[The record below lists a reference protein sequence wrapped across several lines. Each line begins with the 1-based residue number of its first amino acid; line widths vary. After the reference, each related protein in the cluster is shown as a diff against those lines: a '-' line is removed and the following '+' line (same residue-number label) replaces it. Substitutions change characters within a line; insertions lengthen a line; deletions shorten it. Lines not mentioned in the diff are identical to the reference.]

1 MTGDHARGRTHLSLI
16 RDTYGRFRVL
26 LHEIA
31 KFGIVGAL
39 GAVVQF
45 SVQNVL
51 HYKLGVGPLTAV
63 FIAYCVATCVTFVGN
78 RYWAFKHRKGKGLAH
93 ESVTFLV
100 LNAIGI
106 GIQEGFV
113 ALVRYGM
120 GLENPIAF
128 NAATVVGIG
137 VATLFRLY
145 SYRRFVFLAAP
156 SGAALERLE
165 PEAAS

>member
-1 MTGDHARGRTHLSLI
+1 LSLI
-16 RDTYGRFRVL
+16 RDTYSRFRVL

-31 KFGIVGAL
+31 KFGVVGAL

-45 SVQNVL
+45 GVQNVL
-51 HYKLGVGPLTAV
+51 HYKVALGPMTAV
-63 FIAYCVATCVTFVGN
+63 FIAYCAATCVTFVGN
-78 RYWAFKHRKGKGLAH
+78 RYWAFRHRKGRGLAH
-93 ESVTFLV
+93 ESVTFVV
-100 LNAIGI
+100 LNVIGI

-113 ALVRYGM
+113 GLVKYGM

-156 SGAALERLE
+156 SGAAMEQLE

>member
-1 MTGDHARGRTHLSLI
+1 MSLI
-16 RDTYGRFRVL
+16 RDSYGRFRVL

-31 KFGIVGAL
+31 KFGVVGAL

-45 SVQNVL
+45 GVQNTL
-51 HYKLGVGPLTAV
+51 HYKLGIGQMTAV
-63 FIAYCVATCVTFVGN
+63 FIAYCAATCVTFLGN
-78 RYWAFKHRKGKGLAH
+78 RYWAFKHRKGRGLAH
-93 ESVTFLV
+93 ESVTFVV
-100 LNAIGI
+100 LNVIGI

-113 ALVRYGM
+113 AFVRYGM

-145 SYRRFVFLAAP
+145 SYRKFVFLATP
-156 SGAALERLE
+156 SGAALEQLE

>member
-1 MTGDHARGRTHLSLI
+1 MSLI
-16 RDTYGRFRVL
+16 RDTYSQFRVL
-26 LHEIA
+26 LHEVA
-31 KFGIVGAL
+31 KFGVVGAL

-45 SVQNVL
+45 AVQNFL

-63 FIAYCVATCVTFVGN
+63 VIAYCAATCVTFAGN
-78 RYWAFKHRKGKGLAH
+78 RYWAFRHRKGKGLAH
-93 ESVTFLV
+93 ESVTFVV

-106 GIQEGFV
+106 GIQAGFV
-113 ALVRYGM
+113 GLVQYGL
-120 GLENPIAF
+120 GLENPFAY

-145 SYRRFVFLAAP
+145 SYRKFVFLAAP
-156 SGAALERLE
+156 SGAALEQLE

>member
-1 MTGDHARGRTHLSLI
+1 MSLI
-16 RDTYGRFRVL
+16 RDTYGRLRVL

-51 HYKLGVGPLTAV
+51 HYKLSVGPLTAV

-93 ESVTFLV
+93 ESLTFVV

-128 NAATVVGIG
+128 NAATVAGIG

-145 SYRRFVFLAAP
+145 SYRKFVFLAAP
-156 SGAALERLE
+156 SGAALEQLE

>member
-1 MTGDHARGRTHLSLI
+1 LSLI
-16 RDTYGRFRVL
+16 RDSYGRFRVL
-26 LHEIA
+26 VHEIA
-31 KFGIVGAL
+31 KFGVVGAL

-45 SVQNVL
+45 GVQNTL
-51 HYKLGVGPLTAV
+51 HYKLGIGPMTAV
-63 FIAYCVATCVTFVGN
+63 FIAYCAATCVTFAGN
-78 RYWAFKHRKGKGLAH
+78 RYWAFKHRKGRGLAH
-93 ESVTFLV
+93 ESVTFV
-100 LNAIGI
+100 ALNAVGI

-113 ALVRYGM
+113 ALVKYGM

-156 SGAALERLE
+156 SGAAMEQLE